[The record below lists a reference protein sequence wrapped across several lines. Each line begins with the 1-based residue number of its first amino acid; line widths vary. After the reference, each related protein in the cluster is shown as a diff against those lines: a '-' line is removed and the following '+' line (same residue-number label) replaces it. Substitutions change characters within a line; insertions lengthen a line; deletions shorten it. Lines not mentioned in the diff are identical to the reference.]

1 MKNSKMVIDTANA
14 ILGMRDRNPEREIKE
29 QIAQL
34 EKIDFSKFGEGGN
47 LKKTSE
53 LQKKIES
60 FKKVLSTTSDPEV
73 RKFLE
78 EGKKEAEEELKV
90 IKGGELATVK
100 KVSEA
105 LSKMFDKYAHPEIE
119 EKLLEDLREMM
130 EDKEVQE
137 NIENAADTVV
147 AATTLIKSWGDDPKN
162 HDKKEDMKKKLE
174 DAKGWLEANELAN
187 KVLGSS
193 AEDDDETSKYF
204 NVMASLIA
212 SSKEILA
219 VGIIDRS
226 SWRKHFIGYVL
237 EEMDDSEI
245 DDLVDF
251 LCSKWAV
258 IFRIPSNLFKAV
270 IEFVEDQDDLVK
282 ALEKADSI
290 KTELVG
296 REPVSPK
303 DNDEYVAILK
313 SYMEAFESGNAKELK
328 KLRKSRFIFD
338 EEDVLEKY
346 F

>member
-14 ILGMRDRNPEREIKE
+14 ILGMRERNPEREIKE

-34 EKIDFSKFGEGGN
+34 EKIDFSKFSESSDSKRSK
-47 LKKTSE
+47 LKQEIARINGLLASYSE
-53 LQKKIES
+53 PDIQKLLK
-60 FKKVLSTTSDPEV
+60 
-73 RKFLE
+73 E
-78 EGKKEAEEELKV
+78 ELKEAEDKLKAIKDDELT
-90 IKGGELATVK
+90 TVK

-130 EDKEVQE
+130 DDEDVKE

-174 DAKGWLEANELAN
+174 AAKGWLEANELAN

-193 AEDDDETSKYF
+193 AGDDDETSKYF
-204 NVMASLIA
+204 KVMASLIA
-212 SSKEILA
+212 SSDESLA
-219 VGIIDRS
+219 VGVFARPN
-226 SWRKHFIGYVL
+226 WREYFIAKVL

-245 DDLVDF
+245 DDLADF

>member
-14 ILGMRDRNPEREIKE
+14 ILEMRDRNPEREIKD

-47 LKKTSE
+47 LKKSSE

-90 IKGGELATVK
+90 LKSGELATVK

-119 EKLLEDLREMM
+119 EKLLEELREMM
-130 EDKEVQE
+130 DDEDVKE

-147 AATTLIKSWGDDPKN
+147 AATTLITSWGDDPKN
-162 HDKKEDMKKKLE
+162 SSKKEEMKKKLE
-174 DAKGWLEANELAN
+174 AAKGWLEANELAN
-187 KVLGSS
+187 KVLRNS
-193 AEDDDETSKYF
+193 AEDDDETSRYF
-204 NVMASLIA
+204 EVMKSII
-212 SSKEILA
+212 SSSEENLA
-219 VGIIDRS
+219 VGIFDRTN
-226 SWRKHFIGYVL
+226 WRKFFSENVM
-237 EEMDDSEI
+237 EEMDDSDI
-245 DDLVDF
+245 DSMVDF

-270 IEFVEDQDDLVK
+270 TEFVEDQDELVK
-282 ALEKADSI
+282 ALEKADSV
-290 KTELVG
+290 KVELVG